1 MSWSRTVAI
10 VLCSTEQSG
19 GWCFSVVSFCPESW
33 LLEMATTTT
42 HLDSGREPERSWL
55 DRMLGLLAPVRGGES
70 TTALILAANVFLLL
84 ATYYILKTVREP
96 LILDQPNGALIKS
109 RATGFQAVL
118 FLLVVPLYSAIA
130 SRFNRMKLI
139 GAVTLFFV
147 ANLAM
152 FYGAGKAGMAV
163 GIPFFLWVGIFNM
176 LVVAQFW
183 AFAND
188 IYVEEEGRRL
198 FPIVGVGV
206 GPVSPQ
212 TLGRITT
219 TCGTSM

>member
-1 MSWSRTVAI
+1 
-10 VLCSTEQSG
+10 
-19 GWCFSVVSFCPESW
+19 
-33 LLEMATTTT
+33 MATTTT

-198 FPIVGVGV
+198 FPIVGVGASLGAWV
-206 GPVSPQ
+206 GSTAVGIKGSTNSAPPTPILWKS
-212 TLGRITT
+212 RETT
-219 TCGTSM
+219 KVCSRKPTRLTQL